1 MSIREL
7 FNELKANNLTGRTR
21 NDLLANLYKTPHRE
35 RGSDMAHFQTLMP
48 NTIHQ
53 ADLVFLPH
61 DHGYKYLLVVIDA
74 CNRKFDAIPLKVKES
89 DVVAKAFKVIYEE
102 HNILK
107 FPKLMQFDNGSEF
120 KGDVKDYF
128 YNHEVDCRYAPTAR
142 HRMQGLVERL
152 NQTIGT
158 LLMKR
163 MTSEELLTHQ
173 PSVKW
178 VSDVGE
184 LIEVLNENRNKKFK
198 EMDLKKESKPDVK
211 KPEKIDEP
219 IYTKES
225 GNIIPIGTEVRTT
238 LDYPIDVGTGKR
250 VIGSFRS
257 GDIRWSP
264 KIRTV
269 KEVLIRPNIP
279 PMYLL
284 DGNVGKQR
292 TDTIARSFQQLQTVE
307 KNEKPPSKKYIRK
320 ETKKEK
326 EEEKIEPVSKYP
338 TRERKAVERFTPP

>member
-1 MSIREL
+1 
-7 FNELKANNLTGRTR
+7 
-21 NDLLANLYKTPHRE
+21 
-35 RGSDMAHFQTLMP
+35 
-48 NTIHQ
+48 
-53 ADLVFLPH
+53 
-61 DHGYKYLLVVIDA
+61 
-74 CNRKFDAIPLKVKES
+74 
-89 DVVAKAFKVIYEE
+89 
-102 HNILK
+102 
-107 FPKLMQFDNGSEF
+107 
-120 KGDVKDYF
+120 
-128 YNHEVDCRYAPTAR
+128 
-142 HRMQGLVERL
+142 
-152 NQTIGT
+152 
-158 LLMKR
+158 MKR

-178 VSDVGE
+178 VSDVPE
-184 LIEVLNENRNKKFK
+184 LIEVLNENRNEKFK

-250 VIGSFRS
+250 VMGSFRS
-257 GDIRWSP
+257 GDIRWNP

-307 KNEKPPSKKYIRK
+307 KNEKKPNPKYIRK